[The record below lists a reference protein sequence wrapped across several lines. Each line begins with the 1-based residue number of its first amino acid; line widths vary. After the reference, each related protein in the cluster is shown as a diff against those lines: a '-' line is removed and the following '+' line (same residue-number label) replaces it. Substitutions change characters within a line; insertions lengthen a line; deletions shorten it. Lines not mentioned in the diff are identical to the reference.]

1 MYGAATLDHERLEQ
15 GGERHKDDEVYG
27 QAATCPKPNITLCGK
42 QGGGCSH
49 SKRHFL
55 FGASQFLLGHVTLV
69 ALVAQVTPS
78 RSNEDQCRDAKDDSY
93 PEGLVM
99 NWEIIW
105 RSGWKHGYKG

>member
-27 QAATCPKPNITLCGK
+27 QAATCTKPNITLCEK
-42 QGGGCSH
+42 QDGGCSH
-49 SKRHFL
+49 SKRPFL